1 MISASNISFSI
12 KDKLILNN
20 VSLDLH
26 PGKVATIIGP
36 SGSGKT
42 TLLRALC
49 LLDHPDS
56 GHLGINGNQ
65 YKFPLRSKNDFA
77 IPWPNVT
84 FVFQELYLWPHLT
97 LKENILLPYR
107 VKGPEAIKVIENEF
121 NELIATLE
129 LQDCIKRRPHQ
140 ASGGEKQRAAI
151 ARAILLHPHFLLLDE
166 ITSALDIEQVAIILN
181 LLAQLR
187 KNSMGMI
194 IVTHHYEFAKRVSDT
209 VIFLDK
215 GAIVE
220 SGAPSI
226 LDNPQSPR
234 LVEFLEFIKKAW

>member
-1 MISASNISFSI
+1 MISASNISLSI
-12 KDKLILNN
+12 KNNLILNK
-20 VSLDLH
+20 VSLDLN

-56 GHLGINGNQ
+56 GHLTINDER
-65 YKFPLRSKNDFA
+65 YEFPQWKGKDFTN
-77 IPWPNVT
+77 PWPNVT

-97 LKENILLPYR
+97 LKENILLPHS
-107 VKGPEAIKVIENEF
+107 VKGPEALKSIENEF

-129 LQDCIKRRPHQ
+129 LQDCVKRRPHQ

-151 ARAILLHPHFLLLDE
+151 ARAILLHPHYLLLDE

-194 IVTHHYEFAKRVSDT
+194 IVTHHIDFAKHVSDT
-209 VIFLDK
+209 VFFLDK

-220 SGAPSI
+220 SGTSSI
-226 LDNPQSPR
+226 LDNPKSPR